1 MATKKTVSMI
11 HLTRAMVLVEKIED
25 PETQLEL
32 LATYLAP
39 TLTLVK
45 ARTSPEALD
54 DFISQAAEMT
64 GEQGA
69 ELISD
74 FLEQFGKYSASLLAC
89 GLMRPKPRPEL
100 LQSPALPPDTEN
112 S

>member
-11 HLTRAMVLVEKIED
+11 HLTRAMVLVDRIDD

-39 TLTLVK
+39 TLALVK
-45 ARTSPEALD
+45 ARTDPKALE

-64 GEQGA
+64 GDEGA

-89 GLMRPKPRPEL
+89 GLARPKPRPEL
-100 LQSPALPPDTEN
+100 LQSPALPRSPEN